1 MRPCHS
7 QGLTDGC
14 KNNMVKLSLCH
25 VPVSSKLFQ
34 FIVLTTARPLR
45 ARGRIVIHSIFC
57 APAFHVQ
64 GVTLYQY
71 IPFPIDDIVFTDSKY
86 SLWIRDKKQRIDY
99 VARPK
104 ASVRASFF
112 SPPNSSTSLNLEE
125 SSSSLANNCLI
136 SSSTWQ
142 RDVELF

>member
-1 MRPCHS
+1 MWELRPRHS

-25 VPVSSKLFQ
+25 SVTCHDPYARASKFKVV
-34 FIVLTTARPLR
+34 FTVLIYRVDHCAAVTC
-45 ARGRIVIHSIFC
+45 HSIFC
-57 APAFHVQ
+57 APAFCVQ

-71 IPFPIDDIVFTDSKY
+71 IPFPIDDIVFTDSKH
-86 SLWIRDKKQRIDY
+86 SLWIRDTKQRIDY
-99 VARPK
+99 IAGPK

-125 SSSSLANNCLI
+125 SSSSLANN
-136 SSSTWQ
+136 
-142 RDVELF
+142 